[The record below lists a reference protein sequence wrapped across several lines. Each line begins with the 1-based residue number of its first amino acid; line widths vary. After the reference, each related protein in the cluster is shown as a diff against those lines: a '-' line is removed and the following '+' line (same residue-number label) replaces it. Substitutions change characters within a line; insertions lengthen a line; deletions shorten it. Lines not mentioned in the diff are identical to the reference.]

1 VSVKHWRCGEY
12 VNQSER
18 HAAEYLTTNLQS
30 MLTGGDWFLLTN
42 YASSSS
48 SQYLADE
55 LDMVVVSSFG
65 VSAVEIKHWSAAD
78 LKGEKHFIAE
88 HEANK
93 LNEKAKR
100 LKGKISKTCSFDF
113 GFVEGKFLFTKN
125 ENEKYVEGNQ
135 RKRINGIETFGLS
148 EWKDL
153 FETYRS
159 PTLTKD
165 QVAAIC
171 KALHPQ
177 AANVDLGQPR
187 TFENFFELQ
196 PLEDFGG
203 GFHRV
208 FRARRKLSRDKI
220 LLHIY
225 DLSAS
230 AEKNPLEVALRE
242 FEILQRLQKSI
253 WLPSV
258 MDSFQEAKS
267 YPGELY
273 FFSYVDSE
281 SPSLAERAADQEWNL
296 PARFYTALQSIK
308 ALNELHEQGT
318 LDNEPREPI
327 LHRNLTPN
335 SIRVRSNDEPLL
347 TQLHLAK
354 LPAAQ
359 TVASAASSEF
369 SGRETF
375 VAPEVLKDGIGAS
388 SLASDIFG
396 LCASLRILFEGAP
409 SVDEDERK
417 FASQVLDVL
426 HSGLREHP
434 AERSSLP
441 ELHDLL
447 MNFVEV
453 TPPKTSVQLPPIQF
467 WDENTVIE
475 LHGHHYRV
483 STRLGSG
490 GFGTTFKV
498 MQIDPQTND
507 DLGGPFV
514 AKVITNKEA
523 GASAAK
529 AYAIVRAYT
538 GTPHLAGVL
547 EVTNDWRPDKI
558 TALLKWIEGEPLI
571 EWAGALPL
579 YFDDLGGGTR
589 EEIALEW
596 VRDLCGALAQLHQV
610 GLVHGDVS
618 PRNIIVHGR
627 SLTLT
632 DYDLAIKSGEL
643 PLGYHGHYCSPET
656 AQGQPVNFSDDLFA
670 LGATIFHVILD
681 RLPFQY
687 GTNYR
692 KELGLNWQ
700 SGERAE
706 WEGVARFLDRATH
719 ADRTQRFSTAM
730 EALLFLETDADDA
743 VTEPMFADAGSPEVK
758 EFLQVRSD
766 NVVPWLNQLLQSYP
780 GSPKG
785 NAETRGL
792 DSDFA
797 RQTYV
802 ETQLDALLSD
812 DIKNNNVQLVILCGN
827 AGDGKTA
834 FLQNLTA
841 KLGLSVGVSAQRIWS
856 ATLEGGLQ
864 LYANLDG
871 SAAYQGRSAHDLL
884 NEFFEPFQNG
894 EFPPKL
900 VRLLAINDGPLL
912 AWLDEQD
919 DTPLTLQLR
928 LALSEEKFDQLDGRI
943 SFIDLNSRSLVGGVS
958 NTARAVTSDF
968 VDRLLNRMLGDDST
982 WKPCLTCTA
991 QPRCHAW
998 DSVKTLTDADSRE
1011 IVRERLVQALRAVHQ
1026 RGEIHITARSLRAAL
1041 AYIFF
1046 GTDECV
1052 DLHAQPNLIPAKYYD
1067 RAFDPQSRHRQG
1079 EMLAELQWLDPA
1091 LESHALID
1099 RYLLREDEQAQS
1111 EMITRVP
1118 NLRSLRRRAYFEWS
1132 DERIA
1137 SVGGSPDALGL
1148 ARGRYL
1154 DLFLK
1159 VATGTEAKRSEICE
1173 HICEGIA
1180 RLEDLPEEAFASR
1193 DFVPLK
1199 ITPRTPTETAFWV
1212 NKSLAN
1218 FSLRARQARVVK
1230 GLETLHTHVIL
1241 SYRFSNEHSEELII
1255 GAELFNSLM
1264 ELREGYQ
1271 ISDAQSDD
1279 IFANLSIFKQR
1290 LAQED
1295 DTTLY
1300 AWNPASE
1307 GVIKLETLMIDG
1319 IQKLVAKPLGQGNML

>member
-12 VNQSER
+12 ANQSER
-18 HAAEYLTTNLQS
+18 HAAEYLTARLQS
-30 MLTGGDWFLLTN
+30 AVTSGDWVLLTN
-42 YASSSS
+42 YASSSG

-55 LDMVVVSSFG
+55 LDMVVVSSLG
-65 VSAVEIKHWSAAD
+65 VTAIEIKHWRAAD
-78 LKGEKHFIAE
+78 LKGEKLFIAE

-100 LKGKISKTCSFDF
+100 LKGKISKACSFDF

-135 RKRINGIETFGLS
+135 RKQINGIQVFGLA

-159 PTLTKD
+159 PVLTKE

-177 AANVDLGQPR
+177 AANVALGQPR

-208 FRARRKLSRDKI
+208 FRARRKLSRDKV

-230 AEKNPLEVALRE
+230 TEKNALDVAQRE
-242 FEILQRLQKSI
+242 FEVLQQLQKSV
-253 WLPSV
+253 WLPSL

-281 SPSLAERAADQEWNL
+281 SPSLAKRSDDPEWKL
-296 PARFYTALQSIK
+296 PSRFYTTLQSIE
-308 ALNELHEQGT
+308 ALRELHNQGT
-318 LDNEPREPI
+318 SYNESQEPI
-327 LHRNLTPN
+327 LHRNLTPK

-359 TVASAASSEF
+359 TVASAAPLEF
-369 SGRETF
+369 SGREAF
-375 VAPEVLKDGIGAS
+375 VAPEVLKSGIGVS
-388 SLASDIFG
+388 TVASDIFA
-396 LCASLRILFEGAP
+396 LCASLKTVFEAAP
-409 SVDEDERK
+409 CADDDEFR
-417 FASQVLDVL
+417 FASQISAVLGA
-426 HSGLREHP
+426 GLVEEP
-434 AERSSLP
+434 AERPSLP
-441 ELHDLL
+441 ELHGRL
-447 MNFVEV
+447 MNFVDV
-453 TPPKTSVQLPPIQF
+453 TQPASSVEPPPVEF
-467 WDENTVIE
+467 WDESTVIE
-475 LHGHHYRV
+475 FHGSHYRI
-483 STRLGSG
+483 STKLGSG

-507 DLGGPFV
+507 DLAGPFV
-514 AKVITNKEA
+514 AKVITNKDA

-529 AYAIVRAYT
+529 AYAKVRAQT
-538 GTPHLAGVL
+538 GTHHLAGVL
-547 EVTNDWRPDKI
+547 EVTNDWRPDEI

-571 EWAGALPL
+571 EWAGTLPL

-596 VRDLCGALAQLHQV
+596 VRDLCVALTQLHQV

-627 SLTLT
+627 SVTLT
-632 DYDLAIKSGEL
+632 DYDLAVKAGEK
-643 PLGYHGHYCSPET
+643 PLGCQPHYCSVET
-656 AQGQPVNFSDDLFA
+656 AEGQPVNFSDDLFA
-670 LGATIFHVILD
+670 LGATIFHVVFD

-687 GTNYR
+687 GTNHR

-700 SGERAE
+700 EGERGE
-706 WEGVARFLDRATH
+706 WRRLTRFLDRANFI
-719 ADRTQRFSTAM
+719 DRTQRFSSAM
-730 EALLFLETDADDA
+730 EALLFLDTD
-743 VTEPMFADAGSPEVK
+743 VEEGVKEPIFGDEASPEIK

-766 NVVPWLNQLLQSYP
+766 NVVPWLNQILQSYP

-802 ETQLDALLSD
+802 ETPLDGLLSE
-812 DIKNNNVQLVILCGN
+812 DIRNRRVQLVILCGN

-834 FLQNLTA
+834 FLQNLTT
-841 KLGLSVGVSAQRIWS
+841 KLGMNVGASAQRVWS
-856 ATLEGGLQ
+856 ATLAGDLQ

-884 NEFFEPFQNG
+884 NEFFEPFQSG
-894 EFPPKL
+894 EFPSNL
-900 VRLLAINDGPLL
+900 VHLLAINDGPLL

-919 DTPLTLQLR
+919 DTSLTSQLR
-928 LALSEEKFDQLDGRI
+928 LALNEEDFDKLDSRI
-943 SFIDLNSRSLVGGVS
+943 RFIDFNSRSLVGGVRS
-958 NTARAVTSDF
+958 GTSAVSSDF
-968 VDRLLNRMLGDDST
+968 VDRLLDKT
-982 WKPCLTCTA
+982 PCLTCTA
-991 QPRCHAW
+991 QSRCHAW
-998 DSVKTLTDADSRE
+998 ASVKTLRIADSGG
-1011 IVRERLVQALRAVHQ
+1011 IVRDRLVQALRAVHQ

-1046 GTDECV
+1046 GTDECL
-1052 DLHAQPNLIPAKYYD
+1052 DLHAEPSLVPAKYFD
-1067 RAFDPQSRHRQG
+1067 RAFDPQSSHRQG
-1079 EMLAELQWLDPA
+1079 ELLAELQGLDPA
-1091 LESHALID
+1091 LENHPLID
-1099 RYLLREDEQAQS
+1099 RYLLRETNLADP
-1111 EMITRVP
+1111 EMITREP
-1118 NLRSLRRRAYFEWS
+1118 NLRRLRRQAYFEWS
-1132 DERIA
+1132 DDKIA
-1137 SVGGSPDALGL
+1137 SIGGDSEALGL
-1148 ARGRYL
+1148 ARGRNL
-1154 DLFLK
+1154 NLFLQ
-1159 VATGTEAKRSEICE
+1159 VAKGTDADRSKICS
-1173 HICEGIA
+1173 HVCDGIA
-1180 RLEDLPEEAFASR
+1180 RLEDLPEEAFASG

-1199 ITPRTPTETAFWV
+1199 VTPRTPTETAFWV
-1212 NKSLAN
+1212 NKPRSN
-1218 FSLRARQARVVK
+1218 FTLRARQARVVE
-1230 GLETLHTHVIL
+1230 GLETLHTHVII
-1241 SYRFSNEHSEELII
+1241 SYRFNNGHNEQLII

-1300 AWNPASE
+1300 AWNPTSE
-1307 GVIKLETLMIDG
+1307 GVIKLETRMIDG
-1319 IQKLVAKPLGQGNML
+1319 VQKLVAETVLSEDSG